1 MLNMSLVKLCV
12 VGPPKIA
19 MLLAKMTILYKGQS
33 LNPKLLI
40 SSKPLDYLIK
50 KKCYAILN
58 YEKLCL
64 LGMGGWQLFFYSS
77 QQGDAILV
85 FLAVVHQIKK
95 ITKSE
100 YFLQSYL

>member
-50 KKCYAILN
+50 KKMLCHF
-58 YEKLCL
+58 KLRKTL
-64 LGMGGWQLFFYSS
+64 FAWYGW
-77 QQGDAILV
+77 
-85 FLAVVHQIKK
+85 LAVILLLLP
-95 ITKSE
+95 TGGCNSS
-100 YFLQSYL
+100 FSCGGSPN